1 MALGSWL
8 LASDFRLS
16 AMAGLFFHESRVP
29 NVRAIYIFVM
39 VKLPDPVQPLLP
51 VRVQVPVMVL
61 PPTAPDRIKVLPV
74 GVDDCTV
81 MPNLPVTLP
90 LKFPPN
96 AICWTQTWP
105 AK

>member
-1 MALGSWL
+1 LALGSWL

-61 PPTAPDRIKVLPV
+61 PLTGCAIT
-74 GVDDCTV
+74 CTRYRSQRLECV
-81 MPNLPVTLP
+81 R
-90 LKFPPN
+90 
-96 AICWTQTWP
+96 
-105 AK
+105 